1 MKVEG
6 GASAAQG
13 PQRLNEKENYR
24 IMVGLGWPRA
34 VGILCEGAKDERI
47 GEGGCCGC
55 IGVMRIAMRY
65 V

>member
-1 MKVEG
+1 MR
-6 GASAAQG
+6 G

-24 IMVGLGWPRA
+24 IMVGLGWPGA
-34 VGILCEGAKDERI
+34 PCILCEGAKDERI
-47 GEGGCCGC
+47 GEGGYCGC